1 VKELLLIQTI
11 KVSQSLK
18 DKKAFIQLHLRESL
32 VTLNHSKA
40 SHYKDFLQNLGTQK
54 TITPQVTTNPSK
66 LKTLKSLGSLL

>member
-18 DKKAFIQLHLRESL
+18 EAFIQLHLRESL